1 MKSPLPLEHVEMASA
16 ALPLRPQEACRDA
29 AAKPSTQPELPE
41 RLRRIELS
49 RISLRGACPSGDSA
63 EIPPK
68 VEIRRKTLRSVE
80 WQNSRSA

>member
-1 MKSPLPLEHVEMASA
+1 VPRRRRQAF
-16 ALPLRPQEACRDA
+16 DA
-29 AAKPSTQPELPE
+29 ARTARKAPENGTIQDLTAW
-41 RLRRIELS
+41 
-49 RISLRGACPSGDSA
+49 ACPSGDSA